1 MVAPQAISGPKRVG
15 ATERRVPGEAGIWVF
30 VLLDMSIFAEMFGI
44 FAWYRAEDHDLFLSS
59 QRAVNP
65 LYGLIYTLLLLSSSW
80 CVVMAVS
87 AARKRMLALSSRLV
101 LWGFALG
108 AAFATIKIVE
118 YSGKFSAG
126 ITPQTSQF
134 FMFYFV
140 MTFVHLLH
148 ALVGLGVL
156 FYMRKQI
163 GALTQSSDGGDHRQM
178 HMIVTSAVYWHMV
191 DLLWIVLFALFYLR
205 G

>member
-1 MVAPQAISGPKRVG
+1 MVVAQHTNAHSDIG
-15 ATERRVPGEAGIWVF
+15 ARGRRIPGEPGIWIF

-44 FAWYRAEDHDLFLSS
+44 FACHRAKNADLFRAS
-59 QRAVNP
+59 QDAVNP

-87 AARKRMLALSSRLV
+87 AARRRSIALSSKLA
-101 LWGFALG
+101 LCGFALG
-108 AAFATIKIVE
+108 AAFAVIKIIE
-118 YSGKFSAG
+118 YTGKFSDG
-126 ITPQTSQF
+126 ITPLTNEF

-140 MTFVHLLH
+140 MTLVHLLH

-156 FYMRKQI
+156 AYLRKQI
-163 GALTQSSDGGDHRQM
+163 VNLAQASVGADRRQM
-178 HMIVTSAVYWHMV
+178 RMIETSAIYWHMV

>member
-1 MVAPQAISGPKRVG
+1 MVAPERSNPS
-15 ATERRVPGEAGIWVF
+15 TEIGTRGRRIPGEPGIWIF

-44 FAWYRAEDHDLFLSS
+44 FAWYRAKNGDLFRAS
-59 QRAVNP
+59 QDAVNP

-87 AARKRMLALSSRLV
+87 AARKRSIALSSKLAR
-101 LWGFALG
+101 WGFALG
-108 AAFATIKIVE
+108 AAFAVIKIIE

-126 ITPQTSQF
+126 ITPLTNEF

-140 MTFVHLLH
+140 MTLVHLLH

-156 FYMRKQI
+156 AYMRNQI
-163 GALTQSSDGGDHRQM
+163 GNLAQAPVGADRRQM
-178 HMIVTSAVYWHMV
+178 RMIETSAIYWHMV